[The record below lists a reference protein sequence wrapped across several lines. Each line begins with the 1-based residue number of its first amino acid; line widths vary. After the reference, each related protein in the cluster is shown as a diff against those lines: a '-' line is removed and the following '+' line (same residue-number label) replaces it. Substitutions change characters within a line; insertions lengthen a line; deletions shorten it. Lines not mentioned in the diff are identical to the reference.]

1 MIPKGVFDTI
11 EYSSDEKSFI
21 IRRYDSENTIIKVNA
36 TQEELDIRGIIVPL
50 DSFLNGIINEP
61 ISIPNTYKK
70 LEGKNTNGLDIFSIF
85 SFPIK
90 GLIESSDII
99 FLLLI
104 TGGALNLLIE
114 MDVLNSGMK
123 ALTRYFKGKDFLLL
137 ILILIL
143 VAIGG
148 TTFGFLEEVLSFYPI
163 LMPIFLENKKFDAI
177 LSMTP
182 LYLGAICGNMFSTI
196 NAYSVVIASYAAG
209 IDFIEGIYLRV
220 GGLILS
226 IIITIIY
233 LYLYL
238 YIQQDEKRSF
248 TYEYKDEILRRFGIF
263 KYIKQEEEDILEG
276 ENNAE
281 TGKFLKKKEDDE
293 EENINEIDKNTNND
307 NHDINEKKE
316 DENIILVKK
325 SENEDKISENNIEKE
340 KITLRQWIYLIIF
353 FLGIISIIPGVAFAE
368 WTIVQM
374 ATVFF
379 VLAIIFIFLFNRKDK
394 LAIEAFLEGA
404 GGFCG
409 VGMIIGIARGINLIL
424 QEGKVSGT
432 ILNWMLTLVEGQPK
446 FSFGIEVFLL
456 NIVFGALIQT
466 SSGLAIL
473 LMPAFAPLADEVN
486 CSREVVVNAYMLGQA
501 LIGIITPT
509 GIIFMILELVGIKYL
524 NWLKFISIYMVFFF
538 VFSLI
543 FISVNI
549 FMTSN

>member
-1 MIPKGVFDTI
+1 M
-11 EYSSDEKSFI
+11 
-21 IRRYDSENTIIKVNA
+21 
-36 TQEELDIRGIIVPL
+36 
-50 DSFLNGIINEP
+50 
-61 ISIPNTYKK
+61 
-70 LEGKNTNGLDIFSIF
+70 
-85 SFPIK
+85 
-90 GLIESSDII
+90 
-99 FLLLI
+99 
-104 TGGALNLLIE
+104 
-114 MDVLNSGMK
+114 
-123 ALTRYFKGKDFLLL
+123 
-137 ILILIL
+137 IL

-177 LSMTP
+177 LSMAP

-209 IDFIEGIYLRV
+209 IDFIEGRYLRV

-233 LYLYL
+233 LYLYYL
-238 YIQQDEKRSF
+238 YIQQDGKRSF

-409 VGMIIGIARGINLIL
+409 VGMIIGIARGIN
-424 QEGKVSGT
+424 
-432 ILNWMLTLVEGQPK
+432 
-446 FSFGIEVFLL
+446 
-456 NIVFGALIQT
+456 
-466 SSGLAIL
+466 
-473 LMPAFAPLADEVN
+473 
-486 CSREVVVNAYMLGQA
+486 
-501 LIGIITPT
+501 
-509 GIIFMILELVGIKYL
+509 
-524 NWLKFISIYMVFFF
+524 
-538 VFSLI
+538 
-543 FISVNI
+543 
-549 FMTSN
+549 